1 MNTKAVFIGAL
12 GAICINATAIAYD
25 GYNIPCSDGGSGS
38 CVCDVDNCSTEGI
51 WNDDLGTFMC
61 GSGKGGDTYQC
72 SCFDAQ
78 FSKTI
83 TFTCGCYSDSDCG
96 TNPSYGCINNRC
108 QKCKSCTGA
117 STGAWT
123 AHSTGY
129 EKRTVKKCSCS
140 GTLTT
145 SMEYRCAAGY
155 YGTTSNGT
163 SGCTRCPAS
172 GGIYGTSAAG
182 STAITACYL
191 PSGTAF
197 SDATGSG
204 TYTGDCYYKN

>member
-38 CVCDVDNCSTEGI
+38 CICDTGACLDET
-51 WNDDLGTFMC
+51 WDDTLGSFLC
-61 GSGKGGDTYQC
+61 GSGKGGSY
-72 SCFDAQ
+72 SCNCIDAQ
-78 FSKTI
+78 FNKTI

-96 TNPSYGCINNRC
+96 SDPSYGCINNRC
-108 QKCKSCTGA
+108 QKCKSCSGA
-117 STGAWT
+117 STGTWT

-129 EKRTVKKCSCS
+129 EKRTVTECNCS
-140 GTLTT
+140 GTPTT
-145 SMEYRCAAGY
+145 RTEYRCAAGY

-197 SDATGSG
+197 SDAAGSG

>member
-25 GYNIPCSDGGSGS
+25 GYNIPCSDGGSGN
-38 CVCDVDNCSTEGI
+38 CVCDVNNCATEGP

-61 GSGKGGDTYQC
+61 GGGKGGDTYKC
-72 SCFDAQ
+72 TCVDATYG
-78 FSKTI
+78 TI

-96 TNPSYGCINNRC
+96 GDPSYGCINNRC
-108 QKCKSCTGA
+108 AKCKSCSGA
-117 STGAWT
+117 STGTWT
-123 AHSTGY
+123 AHITGY
-129 EKRTVKKCSCS
+129 EKRTVKKCSCN

-145 SMEYRCAAGY
+145 GTEYRCAAGY

-197 SDATGSG
+197 SDAAGSG